1 MNNEN
6 KVDKMRRPGTRR
18 LVQLYAA
25 LLYNAN
31 LKGFIDGHIYTGNL
45 KATCVPGFNCYS
57 CPGAIASCPLGSL
70 QNALNAAGHTAPWYV
85 LGILALFGVI
95 LGRTICGWIC
105 PLGLIQE
112 LLHKIPTPKI
122 RKSHITRKL
131 SYLKYVFLAVFVV
144 AIPLI
149 YGVGK
154 GIILPGFCKF
164 ICPAGTF
171 EGAVG
176 LLQNPANATSF
187 YQLGAVFTNKWVI
200 MLVIG
205 LACVFCYRTFCRFIC
220 PLGAIY
226 GFFNRFALTGVKVNP
241 DRCNGC
247 GLCVM
252 KCQMDI
258 KHVGDHECIS
268 CGKCIDTCAQGAI
281 SLKCGKITLKGPEIG
296 KNADP
301 EPVVQKRKKIGRI
314 LWGVAIAVLV
324 FAVCWFNFIEPAL
337 EKADEPAAAAVVTEQ
352 AAVETGSA
360 ETEAGPETAVEAT
373 AETASESSAKP
384 EAAAETA
391 SESTAQAAAKP
402 ATEPAANLPVG
413 SAEGNLLPDFS
424 TDLLNG
430 GDFRLSDHRGH
441 VVILNFW
448 GTTCAPC
455 IAELPD
461 FEKLKVAYPDV
472 EILAIHAKAGAK
484 KAKDF
489 LADKGWDHLDFAT
502 DSKEKG
508 IMTLLN
514 VSEALPSTI
523 VLNPQGVVTYHAQAP
538 LSYEKLEALYK
549 QALADGQ
556 GKAAGAVTEAAP
568 EAAPGT
574 AAEPA
579 AETAAET
586 KPTAETAAET
596 AAEPAAET
604 APESTAEAA
613 AKPAA
618 EPAANLP
625 VGSAEGNLLPDFTTD
640 LLNGGDFKLSDHRGH
655 VVILNFWGTTCA
667 PCVEELP
674 YYEKLKVAYPDVEIL
689 AIHAKAGAKK
699 AKDFLADKGWDH
711 LDFATDSKEKGIMKL
726 LNVSEALPSTIV
738 LNPQGVVTYHA
749 QAPLNYEKLEALY
762 KAALSV

>member
-1 MNNEN
+1 MQ
-6 KVDKMRRPGTRR
+6 RPGTRR

-45 KATCVPGFNCYS
+45 KSVCVPGFNCYS
-57 CPGAIASCPLGSL
+57 CPGAVASCPLGSL

-131 SYLKYVFLAVFVV
+131 SYLKYVFLAVFVI

-154 GIILPGFCKF
+154 GIILPGFCKY

-205 LACVFCYRTFCRFIC
+205 LACIFCYRTFCRFIC

-268 CGKCIDTCAQGAI
+268 CGKCINTCAQGAI

-301 EPVVQKRKKIGRI
+301 EPVIQKRKKIGRI
-314 LWGVAIAVLV
+314 AWGIAIAVLV
-324 FAVCWFNFIEPAL
+324 FAVCWFNFIEPAM

-352 AAVETGSA
+352 APAESGKTEESA
-360 ETEAGPETAVEAT
+360 
-373 AETASESSAKP
+373 AKP
-384 EAAAETA
+384 EETAAETKAGSETSESA
-391 SESTAQAAAKP
+391 SEEAKKP
-402 ATEPAANLPVG
+402 QTVAANLPVG
-413 SAEGNLLPDFS
+413 SEVGNLLPDFS

-430 GDFRLSDHRGH
+430 GDFKLSDHRGQ

-461 FEKLKVAYPDV
+461 YEKLKVACPDV

-484 KAKDF
+484 KAKEF
-489 LADKGWDHLDFAT
+489 L
-502 DSKEKG
+502 E
-508 IMTLLN
+508 
-514 VSEALPSTI
+514 
-523 VLNPQGVVTYHAQAP
+523 
-538 LSYEKLEALYK
+538 
-549 QALADGQ
+549 
-556 GKAAGAVTEAAP
+556 
-568 EAAPGT
+568 
-574 AAEPA
+574 
-579 AETAAET
+579 
-586 KPTAETAAET
+586 
-596 AAEPAAET
+596 
-604 APESTAEAA
+604 
-613 AKPAA
+613 
-618 EPAANLP
+618 
-625 VGSAEGNLLPDFTTD
+625 
-640 LLNGGDFKLSDHRGH
+640 
-655 VVILNFWGTTCA
+655 
-667 PCVEELP
+667 
-674 YYEKLKVAYPDVEIL
+674 
-689 AIHAKAGAKK
+689 
-699 AKDFLADKGWDH
+699 DKGWDH

-749 QAPLNYEKLEALY
+749 QAPLSYEKLEALY
-762 KAALSV
+762 KAALVDDQGK

>member
-1 MNNEN
+1 VLALDNTINNEN
-6 KVDKMRRPGTRR
+6 KTLDKKAPETKREKMQRPGTRR

-31 LKGFIDGHIYTGNL
+31 LKGFIDGHIYTGSL
-45 KATCVPGFNCYS
+45 KSVCVPGFNCYS
-57 CPGAIASCPLGSL
+57 CPGAVASCPLGSL

-131 SYLKYVFLAVFVV
+131 SYLKYVFLAVFVI

-149 YGVGK
+149 FGVGR
-154 GIILPGFCKF
+154 GIILPGFCKY

-205 LACVFCYRTFCRFIC
+205 LACIFCYRSFCRFIC

-252 KCQMDI
+252 KCQMDVR
-258 KHVGDHECIS
+258 HVGDHECIS
-268 CGKCIDTCAQGAI
+268 CGKCISTCAQGAI
-281 SLKCGKITLKGPEIG
+281 SLKCGKITLKGPETG
-296 KNADP
+296 RNADP

-314 LWGVAIAVLV
+314 VWGVAIAVLV
-324 FAVCWFNFIEPAL
+324 FALCWFNFIEPAL
-337 EKADEPAAAAVVTEQ
+337 EKADEPAAAAAVTEQ
-352 AAVETGSA
+352 TAVTEQVAVETGSA
-360 ETEAGPETAVEAT
+360 ETKAAPETKESEADKT
-373 AETASESSAKP
+373 AKP
-384 EAAAETA
+384 QTAAVSLPAG
-391 SESTAQAAAKP
+391 SE
-402 ATEPAANLPVG
+402 V
-413 SAEGNLLPDFS
+413 GNLLPDFS
-424 TDLLNG
+424 TDLLSG
-430 GDFRLSDHRGH
+430 GDFNLSDHRGH

-461 FEKLKVAYPDV
+461 
-472 EILAIHAKAGAK
+472 
-484 KAKDF
+484 
-489 LADKGWDHLDFAT
+489 
-502 DSKEKG
+502 
-508 IMTLLN
+508 
-514 VSEALPSTI
+514 
-523 VLNPQGVVTYHAQAP
+523 
-538 LSYEKLEALYK
+538 
-549 QALADGQ
+549 
-556 GKAAGAVTEAAP
+556 
-568 EAAPGT
+568 
-574 AAEPA
+574 
-579 AETAAET
+579 
-586 KPTAETAAET
+586 
-596 AAEPAAET
+596 
-604 APESTAEAA
+604 
-613 AKPAA
+613 
-618 EPAANLP
+618 
-625 VGSAEGNLLPDFTTD
+625 
-640 LLNGGDFKLSDHRGH
+640 
-655 VVILNFWGTTCA
+655 
-667 PCVEELP
+667 
-674 YYEKLKVAYPDVEIL
+674 YEKLKVAYPDVEIL

-699 AKDFLADKGWDH
+699 AKEFLEDKGWDH

-749 QAPLNYEKLEALY
+749 QAPLSYEKLEALY
-762 KAALSV
+762 KAALADDQGKTDGTVTEAAPESTAEGTGETAPEAAAEETAEAAPEAAAAPAANLPVGSAEGSLLPDFSTDLLNGGDFRLSDHRGHVVILNFWGTTCAPCIAELPEYEKLKVAYPDVEILAIHAKAGAKKAKEFLEDKGWDHLDFATDSKEKGIMKLLNVSEALPSTIVLNPQGVVTYHAQAPLSYEKLEALYKAALAE